1 MLLLKYPPLA
11 SPQGPQT
18 FVDDAIYLR
27 DNFSAAGGA
36 KIIDKY
42 SGKTPMVLSSALS
55 AFVAEGFDQKQ
66 RLFAARSRLQ
76 SPTRFLQQQGGV
88 EALFQGAAK
97 GVFDRGERLGI
108 NQAVRDAVG
117 EVKKN
122 MQGLQASR
130 ANSKTRRAPDAMRW
144 SLDEGRSVPAANR
157 FESAMKTRNKQLAHM
172 LDDVMAD
179 LRQASVSKDGDKNDY
194 IKAIDIAAAKV
205 GFVKVYLEDSAMPL
219 PPNPKHA
226 APEGPYPPIVGP
238 ASPSPALTPTLTA
251 GQGASSIKDPGTKTI
266 PTSESSQPPTPI
278 PAALSGGPAS
288 KSSADAAPEPASK
301 KTETESL
308 DQPAAKRLAAPLP
321 TRASIAQSNFSWML
335 EPDSTLAS
343 SPKSASLNSQSPF
356 LKSGRRPNSG
366 STRDKTAFLF
376 GDDGEEGK
384 LSAPGMP
391 AQNDSEE
398 GFSLEPM
405 RGSGDKE

>member
-11 SPQGPQT
+11 SPQGPQS

-27 DNFSAAGGA
+27 DNFSVAGGA

-42 SGKTPMVLSSALS
+42 SGNPPMVLSSGPSTS
-55 AFVAEGFDQKQ
+55 AAEGYDQKQ
-66 RLFAARSRLQ
+66 RLFAAKSRLQ

-144 SLDEGRSVPAANR
+144 SLDEGRSVPAR
-157 FESAMKTRNKQLAHM
+157 LESAMKTRNKQLANM
-172 LDDVMAD
+172 LDEVMAD
-179 LRQASVSKDGDKNDY
+179 LRQASISKDGDKNDY

-205 GFVKVYLEDSAMPL
+205 GFVKVYLEDPAMPL
-219 PPNPKHA
+219 PPNPRHA
-226 APEGPYPPIVGP
+226 APEGPYPPIVG
-238 ASPSPALTPTLTA
+238 ANSPSPALTPTLTPA
-251 GQGASSIKDPGTKTI
+251 PGVSSIADPETKTV
-266 PTSESSQPPTPI
+266 PASEPSQPPTPI
-278 PAALSGGPAS
+278 PAVLSGTPAA
-288 KSSADAAPEPASK
+288 KSSVEAAPETASK
-301 KTETESL
+301 KADIRSL
-308 DQPAAKRLAAPLP
+308 DRPTAKKLEAPLP

-335 EPDSTLAS
+335 EPDSTIAS
-343 SPKSASLNSQSPF
+343 SPKSASANSQSPF

-366 STRDKTAFLF
+366 TSRDKTAFLF
-376 GDDGEEGK
+376 GDDGEEGRT
-384 LSAPGMP
+384 SVPGIP

-398 GFSLEPM
+398 GFSLGPM
-405 RGSGDKE
+405 KGGGNQE